1 MSKHQSAIIN
11 HQSAIFLLLLCG
23 CGRSGPALVT
33 VEGTITHNGGEWP
46 ARGTLAFEP
55 VEVAAGAPRLYGM
68 AEFQQDGR
76 FAVTSFRPGDGL
88 APGRYKVMVESWAEW
103 PSETSPG
110 KGSYVPPAY
119 RDAATTPLEVTVPAG
134 QRRVRV
140 ELDVAGGISDF

>member
-1 MSKHQSAIIN
+1 MKHRQSSIIN
-11 HQSAIFLLLLCG
+11 HKSAILLLLLCG
-23 CGRSGPALVT
+23 CGRGGPALVA
-33 VEGTITHNGGEWP
+33 VEGTVTRNGGPWP

-68 AEFQQDGR
+68 AEFQPDGR

-88 APGRYKVMVESWAEW
+88 APGRYKVTVESWAEW
-103 PSETSPG
+103 PTETSPG
-110 KGSYVPPAY
+110 KGSYVPRAY

-140 ELDVAGGISDF
+140 ELDVGGGDL